1 MEPWHRLDRAAPDE
15 ARRLLRTCCGSSRWV
30 DRMMARRPYG
40 TRSGLHAAARE
51 EWLSLANEDWL
62 EAFSHHPQI
71 GDRASLA
78 KRFPETAH
86 LSANEQSGV
95 NSAADATLS
104 ALASENAAYKE
115 KFGHIF
121 IVCASGQTAE
131 QMLATLRARIT
142 NDPATEI
149 RIAAGEQ
156 AKITELRLDHLSD
169 G

>member
-1 MEPWHRLDRAAPDE
+1 MEPWRRLDDAAPDE

-30 DRMMARRPYG
+30 ERMIARRPFG
-40 TRSGLHAAARE
+40 TRTGLHAAARD
-51 EWLSLANEDWL
+51 EWFSLENKDWL

-78 KRFPETAH
+78 KRFPQTAH
-86 LSANEQSGV
+86 LSEKEQAGV
-95 NSAADATLS
+95 SNAAEETLT
-104 ALASENAAYKE
+104 ALANENAAYRQ

-131 QMLATLRARIT
+131 QMLTKLRARMT

-156 AKITELRLDHLSD
+156 AKITELRLDAL
-169 G
+169 

>member
-1 MEPWHRLDRAAPDE
+1 M
-15 ARRLLRTCCGSSRWV
+15 V
-30 DRMMARRPYG
+30 ARRPFG
-40 TRSGLHAAARE
+40 TRSGLHSAARD
-51 EWLSLANEDWL
+51 EWFSLENKDWL
-62 EAFSHHPQI
+62 EAFSHHPEI
-71 GDRASLA
+71 GDRESLA

-86 LSANEQSGV
+86 LSEKEQTGV
-95 NSAADATLS
+95 ASAAEATLS
-104 ALASENAAYKE
+104 ALATGNAAYKK

-131 QMLATLRARIT
+131 QMLTKLRARMT

-156 AKITELRLDHLSD
+156 AKITELRLDRLSD

>member
-1 MEPWHRLDRAAPDE
+1 MI
-15 ARRLLRTCCGSSRWV
+15 
-30 DRMMARRPYG
+30 ARRPFG
-40 TRSGLHAAARE
+40 SRSRLQQAARV
-51 EWLSLANEDWL
+51 EWLSLMKDDWL

-78 KRFPETAH
+78 KRFPDTAQ

-95 NSAADATLS
+95 NNAGEAVLS

-131 QMLATLRARIT
+131 QMLAKLRARMP
-142 NDPATEI
+142 NDPETEI

-156 AKITELRLDHLSD
+156 AKITELRLDLLSD